1 MATELRCVVD
11 RVQLKPVREEDG
23 KSVVAVLVLSFP
35 LDSDAVKWLGVRV
48 GSPIDLIL
56 DDPQGELALESAR

>member
-1 MATELRCVVD
+1 MAQELSVVVD
-11 RVQLKPVREEDG
+11 RVQLKPVIDKDG
-23 KSVVAVLVLSFP
+23 RSVEAVVVLSFP

-56 DDPQGELALESAR
+56 DDPQGELALETAR